1 MPRFGMERNIP
12 ALGTA
17 EREALREAA
26 HKSNTVLAEMK
37 VERKDIQWEHSYVA
51 DDKTF
56 CIYLTLENFVA
67 AHHRLEPLAPKP

>member
-1 MPRFGMERNIP
+1 MERNIP

-37 VERKDIQWEHSYVA
+37 AERKDIQWEHSYVA

-56 CIYLTLENFVA
+56 CIYLTLENLVA
-67 AHHRLEPLAPKP
+67 AHHRLEPLAPRP